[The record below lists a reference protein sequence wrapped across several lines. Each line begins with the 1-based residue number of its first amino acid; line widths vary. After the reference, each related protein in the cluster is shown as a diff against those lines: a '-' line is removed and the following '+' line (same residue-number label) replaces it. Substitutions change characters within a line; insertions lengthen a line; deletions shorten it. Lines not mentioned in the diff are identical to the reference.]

1 MHSQCLKSRDDQN
14 TAISGATYPLVGTV
28 RVITCDHLAIAKFLA
43 ETIQFLVIT
52 IIPFLAFALLA
63 FAFFSRLGFFT
74 KVEVHVIDF
83 G

>member
-1 MHSQCLKSRDDQN
+1 
-14 TAISGATYPLVGTV
+14 LVGTI
-28 RVITCDHLAIAKFLA
+28 RVVTCDHLAIAELLA

-52 IIPFLAFALLA
+52 VLAFLSLAVLA
-63 FAFFSRLGFFT
+63 FAFLNHLGFFT